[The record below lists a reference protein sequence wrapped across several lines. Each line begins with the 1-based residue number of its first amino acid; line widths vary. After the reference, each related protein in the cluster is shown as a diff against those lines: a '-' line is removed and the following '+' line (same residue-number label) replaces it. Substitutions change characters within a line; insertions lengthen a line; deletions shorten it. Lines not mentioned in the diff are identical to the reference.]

1 MLTTEMSYYVVAI
14 LQWLVRQTGR
24 QTDRHT
30 HTQQKRVKKIIT
42 LTYDR
47 LGTVDDRF
55 SQLSLETQQIGGW
68 LGFSVPHLFWYLWY
82 RTVKTPRHG
91 SSLAQELL
99 HCLEKYKGNSVQSLW
114 SVLRLGSPKPLNSPS
129 KVLGHFKY
137 TCSILISNYLFTCPR
152 KITIH
157 ITSDLSGPMFE

>member
-24 QTDRHT
+24 QTDRQTDT

-55 SQLSLETQQIGGW
+55 SQLSLETQQIGG
-68 LGFSVPHLFWYLWY
+68 
-82 RTVKTPRHG
+82 
-91 SSLAQELL
+91 
-99 HCLEKYKGNSVQSLW
+99 
-114 SVLRLGSPKPLNSPS
+114 
-129 KVLGHFKY
+129 
-137 TCSILISNYLFTCPR
+137 
-152 KITIH
+152 
-157 ITSDLSGPMFE
+157 